1 MWTSLTGSLCC
12 LCALVWCCG
21 GRGSPGRGELQGLLA
36 RLRELLLGE
45 EELLSLLLLEEE
57 EALETTYTGERQPK
71 SSLTTVSS
79 SSSLPLSHG

>member
-1 MWTSLTGSLCC
+1 M
-12 LCALVWCCG
+12 
-21 GRGSPGRGELQGLLA
+21 LA

-45 EELLSLLLLEEE
+45 EELLSLLLEEE
-57 EALETTYTGERQPK
+57 EALDTTYTGECQPK